1 MDRHDTLLT
10 WPTPKNKFLSK
21 FSISFKILN
30 FLGQARWVARLGP
43 HPIKFAQPNQPNQN
57 FLKLIRKNTFFT
69 IFYWPAWDTLK
80 FLLLF
85 QKVNIS
91 SLFKGQLTPLNF
103 FMFTL
108 KQIFMV
114 FYACARELKLFVL
127 KRLSYFYVDRQ
138 TF

>member
-1 MDRHDTLLT
+1 M
-10 WPTPKNKFLSK
+10 
-21 FSISFKILN
+21 
-30 FLGQARWVARLGP
+30 ARLGP
-43 HPIKFAQPNQPNQN
+43 HPIKLAQPNQPNQN
-57 FLKLIRKNTFFT
+57 FLKLIRKKTFFT
-69 IFYWPAWDTLK
+69 IFYWPTWDTLK

-103 FMFTL
+103 FMLTL